1 MTDRELE
8 RRLRDALDHAAP
20 DDVEGLLDRC
30 GPQKGNVIPMT
41 TTEKKKTSPRKYLS
55 MIAAACLVLVIAGGA
70 YGVGRYQ
77 QSNAVAS
84 VVSLDVNPSIELT
97 LNSKEK
103 VLSATALNSD
113 AVAVLDG
120 MDLVGD
126 DLNKAMNAI
135 IGSLLKNGYVDEL
148 ANSILITVEDDDAAR
163 AAALQQK
170 LNAEAEA
177 ILSGAKV
184 NGAILSQTLTVS
196 AQLREQADAYGISTG
211 KAALIQA
218 IVDASAGTQ
227 TFEGLVGLSINE
239 LNLLASGTV
248 QSGSGTS
255 GSTGTGAGTATALD
269 SFTSTGTASQ
279 SAYIGSDAALSAALR
294 HAGVSSSSATLLKS
308 QFDYEDGRMVYEV
321 EFLAGQ
327 TKYEYDIDAST
338 GDVVTYQQETRPT
351 QSASGT
357 DIGSATAQSAAL
369 AHAGFSQSQV
379 TGLRTVPDF
388 DDGIYSYEVEF
399 WVGSTEYDY
408 DIDGYTGGVISF
420 EVKTHTGYVSSGGAA
435 STGGN
440 GSSSSAGDIGSAE
453 AQATALSHAGLTES
467 QVTGLRTT
475 RDYDDGRLEY
485 DVEFWNGTTEYDYT
499 IDAATGAVISS
510 DIERHGNA
518 GTGGNTG
525 TSAGSTDIGAEAAKA
540 AAFAAAGVPAG
551 DATSVRVQREYD
563 DGRLE
568 YEVEF
573 WNGTTEYDYTING
586 ATGAVISS
594 DTEIHQAAAN
604 TDIGTEAAK
613 SAAFAAAGTSAANAS
628 SVRVERDYDDGR
640 LEYDVE
646 FWVGTTEWDITVDG
660 SSGAILE
667 QKREDHP
674 NAISPDQAIGREAAL
689 TAALNH
695 AGIAQ
700 SDIYDVE
707 VEQELDERT
716 PHYEVQFK
724 SGYMEYEY
732 RIDATTGAV
741 LFHESEWD

>member
-255 GSTGTGAGTATALD
+255 GSTGAGAATALD

-308 QFDYEDGRMVYEV
+308 QFDYEDSRMVYEV

-440 GSSSSAGDIGSAE
+440 GSSSSAGDIGFAE
-453 AQATALSHAGLTES
+453 AQASALFPAGLT
-467 QVTGLRTT
+467 
-475 RDYDDGRLEY
+475 
-485 DVEFWNGTTEYDYT
+485 
-499 IDAATGAVISS
+499 
-510 DIERHGNA
+510 
-518 GTGGNTG
+518 
-525 TSAGSTDIGAEAAKA
+525 
-540 AAFAAAGVPAG
+540 
-551 DATSVRVQREYD
+551 
-563 DGRLE
+563 
-568 YEVEF
+568 
-573 WNGTTEYDYTING
+573 
-586 ATGAVISS
+586 
-594 DTEIHQAAAN
+594 
-604 TDIGTEAAK
+604 
-613 SAAFAAAGTSAANAS
+613 
-628 SVRVERDYDDGR
+628 
-640 LEYDVE
+640 
-646 FWVGTTEWDITVDG
+646 
-660 SSGAILE
+660 
-667 QKREDHP
+667 
-674 NAISPDQAIGREAAL
+674 
-689 TAALNH
+689 
-695 AGIAQ
+695 
-700 SDIYDVE
+700 
-707 VEQELDERT
+707 
-716 PHYEVQFK
+716 
-724 SGYMEYEY
+724 
-732 RIDATTGAV
+732 
-741 LFHESEWD
+741 

>member
-196 AQLREQADAYGISTG
+196 TQLQEQADTYGISTG

-239 LNLLASGTV
+239 LNLLATGTV

-255 GSTGTGAGTATALD
+255 GSTGAGAATALD

-294 HAGVSSSSATLLKS
+294 HAGVSSSGATLLKS
-308 QFDYEDGRMVYEV
+308 QFDYEDSRMVYEV

-338 GDVVTYQQETRPT
+338 GDVVAYQQETRPT

-357 DIGSATAQSAAL
+357 DIGSAAAQSAAL
-369 AHAGFSQSQV
+369 SHAGFSQSQV
-379 TGLRTVPDF
+379 TGLRAVPDF

-420 EVKTHTGYVSSGGAA
+420 QVKTHTGYVSSGGSA
-435 STGGN
+435 SAGGN
-440 GSSSSAGDIGSAE
+440 GSSPSAGDIGSAE

-475 RDYDDGRLEY
+475 RDYDDGRPEY

-510 DIERHGNA
+510 DIERHSNA

-594 DTEIHQAAAN
+594 DTEIHQTAAN

-613 SAAFAAAGTSAANAS
+613 SAAFSAAGTSASGAS
-628 SVRVERDYDDGR
+628 AVRVERDYDDGR
-640 LEYDVE
+640 LEYEVE

-732 RIDATTGAV
+732 RIDAATGAV

>member
-196 AQLREQADAYGISTG
+196 TQLQEQADTYGISTG

-255 GSTGTGAGTATALD
+255 GSTGAGAATALD

-294 HAGVSSSSATLLKS
+294 HAGVSSSGATLLKS

-338 GDVVTYQQETRPT
+338 GDVVAYQQETRPT

-357 DIGSATAQSAAL
+357 DIGSAAAQSAAL
-369 AHAGFSQSQV
+369 SHAGFSQSQV
-379 TGLRTVPDF
+379 TGLRAVPDF

-420 EVKTHTGYVSSGGAA
+420 QVKTHTGYVSSGGSA
-435 STGGN
+435 SAGGN
-440 GSSSSAGDIGSAE
+440 GSSPSAGDIGSAE

-510 DIERHGNA
+510 DIERHSNA

-594 DTEIHQAAAN
+594 DTEIHQTAAN

-613 SAAFAAAGTSAANAS
+613 SAAFSAAGTSASGAS
-628 SVRVERDYDDGR
+628 AVRVERDYDDGR

-732 RIDATTGAV
+732 RIDAATGAV

>member
-239 LNLLASGTV
+239 LNLLATGTV

-255 GSTGTGAGTATALD
+255 GSTGAGAATALD

-294 HAGVSSSSATLLKS
+294 HAGVSSSGATLLKS
-308 QFDYEDGRMVYEV
+308 QFDYEDSRMVYEV

-338 GDVVTYQQETRPT
+338 GDVVAYQQETRPT

-357 DIGSATAQSAAL
+357 DIGSAAAQSAAL
-369 AHAGFSQSQV
+369 SHAGFSQSQV
-379 TGLRTVPDF
+379 TGLRAVPDF

-420 EVKTHTGYVSSGGAA
+420 EVKTHTGYVSSGGSA
-435 STGGN
+435 SAGGN
-440 GSSSSAGDIGSAE
+440 GSSPSAGDIGSAE

-499 IDAATGAVISS
+499 I
-510 DIERHGNA
+510 
-518 GTGGNTG
+518 
-525 TSAGSTDIGAEAAKA
+525 
-540 AAFAAAGVPAG
+540 
-551 DATSVRVQREYD
+551 
-563 DGRLE
+563 
-568 YEVEF
+568 
-573 WNGTTEYDYTING
+573 NG
-586 ATGAVISS
+586 ATGAVISF

-613 SAAFAAAGTSAANAS
+613 SAAFSAAGTSASGAS
-628 SVRVERDYDDGR
+628 AVRVERDYDDGR

-732 RIDATTGAV
+732 RIDAATGAV

>member
-135 IGSLLKNGYVDEL
+135 IGSLVQNGYVDEL
-148 ANSILITVEDDDAAR
+148 ANSIPSTVEDDDAAR

-196 AQLREQADAYGISTG
+196 TQLQEQADAYGISTG

-239 LNLLASGTV
+239 LNLLATGTV

-255 GSTGTGAGTATALD
+255 GSTGAGAATALD

-294 HAGVSSSSATLLKS
+294 HAGVASSGATLLKS

-338 GDVVTYQQETRPT
+338 GDVVAYQQETRPT

-357 DIGSATAQSAAL
+357 DIGSAAAQSAAL

-379 TGLRTVPDF
+379 TGLRAVPDF

-420 EVKTHTGYVSSGGAA
+420 EVKTHTGYVSSGGSA
-435 STGGN
+435 SAGGN
-440 GSSSSAGDIGSAE
+440 GSSPSAGDIGSAE

-485 DVEFWNGTTEYDYT
+485 DVEFW
-499 IDAATGAVISS
+499 I
-510 DIERHGNA
+510 
-518 GTGGNTG
+518 
-525 TSAGSTDIGAEAAKA
+525 
-540 AAFAAAGVPAG
+540 
-551 DATSVRVQREYD
+551 
-563 DGRLE
+563 
-568 YEVEF
+568 
-573 WNGTTEYDYTING
+573 GTTEYDYTINR
-586 ATGAVISS
+586 S
-594 DTEIHQAAAN
+594 E
-604 TDIGTEAAK
+604 ER
-613 SAAFAAAGTSAANAS
+613 
-628 SVRVERDYDDGR
+628 RVGK
-640 LEYDVE
+640 
-646 FWVGTTEWDITVDG
+646 EWR
-660 SSGAILE
+660 S
-667 QKREDHP
+667 RW
-674 NAISPDQAIGREAAL
+674 SPY
-689 TAALNH
+689 H
-695 AGIAQ
+695 
-700 SDIYDVE
+700 
-707 VEQELDERT
+707 
-716 PHYEVQFK
+716 
-724 SGYMEYEY
+724 
-732 RIDATTGAV
+732 
-741 LFHESEWD
+741 